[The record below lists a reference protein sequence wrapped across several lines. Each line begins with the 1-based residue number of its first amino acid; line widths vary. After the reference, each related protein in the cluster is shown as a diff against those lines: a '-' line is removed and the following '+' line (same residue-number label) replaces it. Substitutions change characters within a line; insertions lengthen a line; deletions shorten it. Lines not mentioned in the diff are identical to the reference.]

1 MVFQDSSNQLDS
13 WVQQAHEYLL
23 SGDYTK
29 AVSIYEKAIE
39 AEPSVKSHYWY
50 LGLMLLLQGQEAEA
64 HTTWLMGMVEGEPEQ
79 VEEWTSELIQVLQTE
94 AERRETL
101 ADDSVAWTIRQH
113 IREIAPT
120 DINNLLLIVGLSINL
135 NIFTAEDLSALGIIE
150 LLSSESVSVNAQLL
164 LQVLQRVLAYAPHE
178 QLVLEF
184 ANICQRYAPEAQD
197 MARSV
202 MFASAKIG
210 EPQTPEREAIK
221 YSYLDEER
229 IIDNFLCQLNIED
242 RYCVDIAA
250 SDGITMSN
258 TYFLFKRGWGGLAVE
273 YDRHQFAKLALR
285 YAEFESVNLS
295 KCMVTPENVISLLK
309 AHQVTEKFSF
319 LNLDIDGYDYFVLEQ
334 ILSSFRPLLLCVE
347 INEKIPPPIKFTVK
361 WSPKYSWNSDNFYG
375 QSLSQLNILC
385 VRHEYDLVDLH
396 YNNAFLIPR
405 EISPSPSLTP
415 EEAYRKGYLERGD
428 RKEKFYWN
436 DNMEEIHSLSPVEAV
451 NYVNKFFSKY
461 EGQFICHL

>member
-1 MVFQDSSNQLDS
+1 MVFQDSSNQVDS
-13 WVQQAHEYLL
+13 WVQQAHEYLV
-23 SGDYTK
+23 SGAHTK

-39 AEPSVKSHYWY
+39 ADPSVKSNYWY

-94 AERRETL
+94 AERREAL
-101 ADDSVAWTIRQH
+101 ADYSVVWTIRQH

-120 DINNLLLIVGLSINL
+120 DINNLLQILLLSINL
-135 NIFTAEDLSALGIIE
+135 NTFTSEDLTALGIID
-150 LLSSESVSVNAQLL
+150 LLCSESFAVNAQLL
-164 LQVLQRVLAYAPHE
+164 FQVLQKVLAYAPHE
-178 QLVLEF
+178 QSVLEF
-184 ANICQRYAPEAQD
+184 ANVCQRYAPEAQELE
-197 MARSV
+197 RSV

-210 EPQTPEREAIK
+210 ERQSPERDAIK

-229 IIDNFLCQLNIED
+229 IIDNFLSQLNIEN

-273 YDRHQFAKLALR
+273 YDSHQFAKLAIR

-295 KCMVTPENVISLLK
+295 KCMVTPENAISLLK
-309 AHQVTEKFSF
+309 AHQAPENFTF
-319 LNLDIDGYDYFVLEQ
+319 LNLDIDGYDYFVLEK

-361 WSPKYSWNSDNFYG
+361 WSPNYSWNRDHFYG
-375 QSLSQLNILC
+375 QSLSQLNLLC
-385 VRHEYDLVDLH
+385 VRHEYALVDLH

-415 EEAYRKGYLERGD
+415 EEAYRKGYLERDD
-428 RKEKFYWN
+428 RKEKFPWN
-436 DNMEEIHSLSPVEAV
+436 ANMEEIHSLSPVEAL
-451 NYVNKFFSKY
+451 NYVSKFFSKY
-461 EGQFICHL
+461 GGQFICNL